1 MKHSQPPLVSKTSRT
16 QERSKTFPA
25 NAILPTAIGFILVC
39 VPAMAQDTNAG
50 QVAFN
55 QACRTCHTTRE
66 GDNRL
71 GPSLHGVIGRKAGS
85 LPNYNNFSDSMKKAD
100 LVWDKSNLERFIA
113 NPDQVVPGNN
123 MKPFAGV
130 ASADE
135 RAKIVGFLESV
146 AK

>member
-1 MKHSQPPLVSKTSRT
+1 MKHSHPPHVSKTSRT
-16 QERSKTFPA
+16 QERPRTFPA
-25 NAILPTAIGFILVC
+25 IAILPTAIGFILVC

-50 QVAFN
+50 QAAFN
-55 QACRTCHTTRE
+55 RACRTCHTTKE

-113 NPDQVVPGNN
+113 NPDQVVPGNT
-123 MKPFAGV
+123 MKPFAGM

-135 RAKIVGFLESV
+135 RAKIVGFLDSV

>member
-1 MKHSQPPLVSKTSRT
+1 MSS
-16 QERSKTFPA
+16 A
-25 NAILPTAIGFILVC
+25 IAILSTATGFILLC
-39 VPAMAQDTNAG
+39 FPALAQETNAG

-55 QACRTCHTTRE
+55 QVCRSCHTTKE

-71 GPSLHGVIGRKAGS
+71 GPSLRGVIGRKAGS
-85 LPNYNNFSDSMKKAD
+85 LPNYSNYSDSMKNAD
-100 LVWDKSNLERFIA
+100 LVWDKNNMERFIA

-135 RAKIVGFLESV
+135 RANIVAFLESV

>member
-1 MKHSQPPLVSKTSRT
+1 M
-16 QERSKTFPA
+16 
-25 NAILPTAIGFILVC
+25 PTAIGFILVC

-71 GPSLHGVIGRKAGS
+71 GPSLYGVIGRKAGS
-85 LPNYNNFSDSMKKAD
+85 LLNYNNFSDSMKKAD

-135 RAKIVGFLESV
+135 RAKIVGFLELV

>member
-1 MKHSQPPLVSKTSRT
+1 MSSAIAILSTAT
-16 QERSKTFPA
+16 AFILLCFPA
-25 NAILPTAIGFILVC
+25 V
-39 VPAMAQDTNAG
+39 AQDTNAG

-55 QACRTCHTTRE
+55 QVCRSCHTTKE

-71 GPSLHGVIGRKAGS
+71 GPSLRGVIGRKAGS
-85 LPNYNNFSDSMKKAD
+85 LPNYSNYSDSMKNAD
-100 LVWDKSNLERFIA
+100 LVWDKNNMERFIA

-135 RAKIVGFLESV
+135 RAKIVAFLESV

>member
-1 MKHSQPPLVSKTSRT
+1 MKHSQPPSVSQTSRT
-16 QERSKTFPA
+16 QKRSMTFPA
-25 NAILPTAIGFILVC
+25 IAILSTAIVFILVC

-50 QVAFN
+50 LAAFN

-71 GPSLHGVIGRKAGS
+71 GPTLHGVIGRKAGS
-85 LPNYNNFSDSMKKAD
+85 LLNYNNYSDSMKNAN

-135 RAKIVGFLESV
+135 RAKIVGFLELV

>member
-1 MKHSQPPLVSKTSRT
+1 MKHSHPPRVSKTSRT
-16 QERSKTFPA
+16 QERPRTFPA
-25 NAILPTAIGFILVC
+25 IAILPTAIGFILVC

-50 QVAFN
+50 QAAFN
-55 QACRTCHTTRE
+55 RACRTCHTTRE

-71 GPSLHGVIGRKAGS
+71 GPSLQWRDRQESGVAAE
-85 LPNYNNFSDSMKKAD
+85 LQQLADLTENAD
-100 LVWDKSNLERFIA
+100 LVWGKNNLERFIA
-113 NPDQVVPGNN
+113 TPDQVVPGNN

-135 RAKIVGFLESV
+135 RAKIVAFLELV